1 LATSGNTETH
11 LFCCQAVAK
20 EAGVAK
26 KNLTDRTLKALKTAK
41 AGKHYDVFDVRFPG
55 FGVRVADTGRLTFV
69 LTLRYPGS
77 KNPTRRALGRY
88 PALSLEQARARQF
101 KARCSWHRYV
111 PPDEEDD
118 GPRP

>member
-1 LATSGNTETH
+1 M
-11 LFCCQAVAK
+11 
-20 EAGVAK
+20 AK
-26 KNLTDRTLKALKTAK
+26 KNLTDRTLKALKPAK

-55 FGVRVADTGRLTFV
+55 FGVRVGRHWKAHV
-69 LTLRYPGS
+69 RPD
-77 KNPTRRALGRY
+77 A
-88 PALSLEQARARQF
+88 ALSRSELEQARAGQF

>member
-1 LATSGNTETH
+1 M
-11 LFCCQAVAK
+11 
-20 EAGVAK
+20 AK
-26 KNLTDRTLKALKTAK
+26 KNLTDRTLKALKPAK

-69 LTLRYPGS
+69 LTLRYP
-77 KNPTRRALGRY
+77 
-88 PALSLEQARARQF
+88 ALSLEQARAGQF